1 MSYSV
6 VSLIG
11 PRCKK
16 KCPVSLTSK
25 CPSRGNRGHYLD
37 HSLIHRTPSFSGMPA
52 QGKLK
57 ESFVFVGDSTR
68 SCPPPGEVCSPGSAR
83 SHRGRTS
90 VPAPWEGPGQA
101 EGASLRFLGS
111 RAQVNAL

>member
-90 VPAPWEGPGQA
+90 VPAPWEGPGRA